1 MFKVPKNLKE
11 TQTFKNFHERKEFL
25 AFACRHA
32 RQVFNRDLDFKTK
45 LFLQNSLEQGKIFN
59 SLAGGRYILRPS
71 KRVPIP
77 IPAIE
82 KMNSNPNPNPTFR
95 KNESQS
101 QSQKFSSSIPIPIL
115 KFSEF
120 NPNPKNLSKSQTIL
134 KNRSQSQKFGI
145 CSGIPW
151 DWDPSAD
158 PWLRPLTIKSTF
170 WETVSLNRLH
180 ILPFIKN
187 LEIHKFKKKF

>member
-95 KNESQS
+95 KNE
-101 QSQKFSSSIPIPIL
+101 
-115 KFSEF
+115 
-120 NPNPKNLSKSQTIL
+120 
-134 KNRSQSQKFGI
+134 
-145 CSGIPW
+145 W

-158 PWLRPLTIKSTF
+158 AWLRPLTIKSTF

-187 LEIHKFKKKF
+187 LEIQKLKKKF